1 MSLATIKNRFR
12 KTGVN
17 PFNPEGIDKT
27 RLIPI
32 EPSPSSTPIIATST
46 LSGVE
51 STSDEN
57 LEKSE
62 HDFTITSSEKTPL
75 GTATSNILTK
85 MNIVPEYLAD
95 VFHLPSSERNK
106 KPYKPWFITEG
117 RAITDNEHQALY
129 IYKKKKKKTN
139 PGKKKRRKIGV
150 ECASLS
156 THLYM
161 NPKHVVAR

>member
-1 MSLATIKNRFR
+1 MITSILTRPIL
-12 KTGVN
+12 
-17 PFNPEGIDKT
+17 IDKT

-46 LSGVE
+46 LPGVE
-51 STSDEN
+51 SASDEN

-62 HDFTITSSEKTPL
+62 HNFTITSSEKTPL

-129 IYKKKKKKTN
+129 KEKKNKKQIQER
-139 PGKKKRRKIGV
+139 KREGR
-150 ECASLS
+150 
-156 THLYM
+156 
-161 NPKHVVAR
+161 

>member
-46 LSGVE
+46 LPGLE
-51 STSDEN
+51 SASDEN

-62 HDFTITSSEKTPL
+62 HNFTITSSEKTPL

-85 MNIVPEYLAD
+85 MYIVPEYLAD
-95 VFHLPSSERNK
+95 VFHLSSSERNK
-106 KPYKPWFITEG
+106 KPYKPRVITEG
-117 RAITDNEHQALY
+117 GAITDREHQALY
-129 IYKKKKKKTN
+129 KEKEETKSR
-139 PGKKKRRKIGV
+139 KRKER
-150 ECASLS
+150 
-156 THLYM
+156 
-161 NPKHVVAR
+161 